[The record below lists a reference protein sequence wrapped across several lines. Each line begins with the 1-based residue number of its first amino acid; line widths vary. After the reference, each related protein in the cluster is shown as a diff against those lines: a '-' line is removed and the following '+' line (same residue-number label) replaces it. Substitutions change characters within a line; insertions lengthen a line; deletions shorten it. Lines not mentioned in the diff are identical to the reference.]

1 MAEEKVFYDG
11 GNVKVTNS
19 RFLTYG
25 TTTSMSGV
33 TSVSKYAHHP
43 SRKGPIILAIIGL
56 ILFAWQWFIA
66 LIVIAAAVAW
76 WMSQKVTYSIQ
87 LASASGQTEALN
99 SKDES
104 LVDQII
110 EALNEAIVYR
120 N

>member
-1 MAEEKVFYDG
+1 MAEEKVFYDE

-33 TSVSKYAHHP
+33 TSVSKHAAHP
-43 SRKGPIILAIIGL
+43 SRKGPIILAIVGL

-76 WMSQKVTYSIQ
+76 WMSQKTTYSIR
-87 LASASGQTEALN
+87 LASASGESEALN
-99 SKDES
+99 SCDES
-104 LVDQII
+104 LIDKII